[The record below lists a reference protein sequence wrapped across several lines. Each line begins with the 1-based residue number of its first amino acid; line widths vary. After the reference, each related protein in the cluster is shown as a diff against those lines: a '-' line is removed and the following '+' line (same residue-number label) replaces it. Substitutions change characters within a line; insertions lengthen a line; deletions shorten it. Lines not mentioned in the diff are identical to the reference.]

1 MANANG
7 NGITKIFSNT
17 TQTIIAALLIGSVG
31 GLMILWRDVAVIA
44 RKQETTLQ
52 ENAAQYAVNE
62 KFAITDERVRAMTDL
77 LTRFRATY
85 DRKEQLT
92 DEALAKLHS
101 YIIDLQQKVNVL
113 DDHVKSLE
121 RAQFGREQKP

>member
-1 MANANG
+1 MADS
-7 NGITKIFSNT
+7 NGIAKIFSST

-31 GLMILWRDVAVIA
+31 GLMILWRDVAVIG
-44 RKQETTLQ
+44 RKLETTLE
-52 ENAAQYAVNE
+52 ENSAQHVIN
-62 KFAITDERVRAMTDL
+62 KNFSITEERVRAMTDI

-92 DEALAKLHS
+92 DEALAKLHGS
-101 YIIDLQQKVNVL
+101 IIDVQQKVNVL
-113 DDHVKSLE
+113 DDHVKTLE

>member
-1 MANANG
+1 MANG

-62 KFAITDERVRAMTDL
+62 KFAITDERVRAMTDV

-92 DEALAKLHS
+92 DEALVKLHS